1 MRKGWK
7 ILRFSNKKH
16 SKQKMK
22 IKVLNKE
29 DNESR
34 ARNPTYTIEIPNEE
48 IDHII
53 DRFGERFGKAFG
65 EAIVKGLE
73 AEN

>member
-1 MRKGWK
+1 M
-7 ILRFSNKKH
+7 I
-16 SKQKMK
+16 

-48 IDHII
+48 IDHFIKQ
-53 DRFGERFGKAFG
+53 FGVGFGKAFG

-73 AEN
+73 AED